1 MLIHNKTVW
10 IYDIESFPNC
20 FSCTCKN
27 TETKEIKTFEISSR
41 KNQYDQLF
49 SLFID
54 SSKKLFCGYNNKG
67 YDDLIMNYLI
77 EYYRVFATSPY
88 NAICSSV
95 KHMSDIIVSAKTKED
110 KDRFIHYQYLNYFE
124 SMDLLR
130 MMFSSKLRVGLKEM
144 QITMFYPNVQEY
156 DGNFDAPI
164 PDSEIDHMI
173 EYNMN
178 DVNSTEELLYR
189 LKD

>member
-54 SSKKLFCGYNNKG
+54 SGKKLFCGYNNK
-67 YDDLIMNYLI
+67 LSH
-77 EYYRVFATSPY
+77 RV
-88 NAICSSV
+88 
-95 KHMSDIIVSAKTKED
+95 
-110 KDRFIHYQYLNYFE
+110 L
-124 SMDLLR
+124 
-130 MMFSSKLRVGLKEM
+130 
-144 QITMFYPNVQEY
+144 
-156 DGNFDAPI
+156 
-164 PDSEIDHMI
+164 
-173 EYNMN
+173 
-178 DVNSTEELLYR
+178 
-189 LKD
+189 